1 MLWTFD
7 EAAAAAKGEKR
18 QTTDCEGISAV
29 IHDSRDVPAGS
40 LFIALKGPNHDA
52 HKFVGEVLEK
62 GAAAAMVSR
71 VWWQEEGEKNFPAG
85 NFIIV
90 DDTLEGLVNLATA
103 ARARSRARVIGIT
116 GSVGK
121 TSTKEFL
128 ATVLSGQGKCHA
140 NKKSF
145 NNHWGVPLTLANL
158 PKDADFAVIE
168 MGINHTGEM
177 GALAR
182 MVAPDIAIV
191 TNIEPAHIGN
201 FNAIEEIALAK
212 SEIFSAMEDGVEKG
226 GIAVL
231 NADNPYTPILKKAA
245 EDYGAGRILTCGE
258 TSGAD
263 ARLRDC
269 TLLSDGSRVSVKI
282 LGDKYKYHL
291 PVPGKHFVLN
301 SLSILL
307 VAKLLGCDMDKAVKS
322 LEHIT
327 PVEGRGNHIS
337 VYLEDSGTP
346 VTVIDES
353 YNASPVSMK
362 AALRVLEM
370 SEPATGGRRIAV
382 LGDMLELGAE
392 GARLHIDL
400 ANPVLK
406 AKTDLLFACGP
417 LMEALYN
424 IIPPSWQGGW
434 AADSKILAQ
443 MLTETVRPGDIV
455 LVKGSLGSR
464 MAYVVQALQDL
475 HVPGRCGNEN
485 CGSESCETESGK
497 AREHAV

>member
-1 MLWTFD
+1 MLWTLD

-18 QTTDCEGISAV
+18 QTHDRTALSAV
-29 IHDSRDVPAGS
+29 IHDSRDVPVDS

-52 HKFVGEVLEK
+52 HIFVGDVLKK

-71 VWWQEEGEKNFPAG
+71 VWWHETGEKEFPEG

-90 DDTLEGLVNLATA
+90 DDTLEGLTHLATA
-103 ARARSRARVIGIT
+103 ARARSIARVVGLT

-128 ATVLSGQGKCHA
+128 ATVLGDQGKCHA

-158 PKDADFAVIE
+158 PKDADYAVIE

-182 MVAPDIAIV
+182 MVAPDIAVI

-201 FNAIEEIALAK
+201 FNSIEDIALAK
-212 SEIFSAMEDGVEKG
+212 SEIFSAMEDGIEKG
-226 GIAVL
+226 GVAIL
-231 NADNPYTPILKKAA
+231 NADNAYIPILQKAA
-245 EDYGAGRILTCGE
+245 EDYGTGRIVTFGE

-263 ARLRDC
+263 SRLRDC
-269 TLLSDGSRVSVKI
+269 TLLSDGSRVSVK
-282 LGDKYKYHL
+282 LFGDKYKYHL

-301 SLSILL
+301 SLPILL
-307 VAKLLGCDMDKAVKS
+307 VVKLLGCDMSKALKS

-327 PVEGRGNHIS
+327 PVEGRGNHIP
-337 VYLEDSGTP
+337 VLLGDSDVP

-353 YNASPVSMK
+353 YNASPVSMA

-370 SEPATGGRRIAV
+370 TTPATGGRRIAV

-392 GARLHIDL
+392 GASLHIEL
-400 ANPVLK
+400 VNPVLK
-406 AKTDLLFACGP
+406 AKTDLVFACGP

-424 IIPPSWQGGW
+424 IIPPAWQGGF
-434 AADSKILAQ
+434 AEDSKTLAQ
-443 MLTETVRPGDIV
+443 MLTETVRPGDVV

-464 MAYVVQALQDL
+464 MAYVVQALQDM
-475 HVPGRCGNEN
+475 HVPGRSGDAGKTC
-485 CGSESCETESGK
+485 ESDTGK